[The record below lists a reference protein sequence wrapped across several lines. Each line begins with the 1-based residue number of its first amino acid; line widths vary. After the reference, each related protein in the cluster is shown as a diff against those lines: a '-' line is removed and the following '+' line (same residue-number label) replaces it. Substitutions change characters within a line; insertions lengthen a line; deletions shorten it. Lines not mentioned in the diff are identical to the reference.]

1 MKAVSAKQR
10 GSLAKLRSFG
20 AFLSEII
27 AGSLVSPGTPLR
39 WTIIANP
46 GAGGFTINRRWRNH
60 EKVLAEGVKKVQTNP
75 ARKNVLPSARALA
88 QTGMQEDPGKFG
100 LIPTAA
106 PGHARAITRDLV
118 NEAAHNNDFY
128 LIVTAGGDGTSLEV
142 LEVLFQAPESF
153 RSRCAILRLPM
164 GTGNDGADAW
174 ELADALELLV
184 RPSRIE
190 FVRGLMLSTA
200 AGKTWPWQPGDSDA
214 IHGESPCCHPW
225 QPGDSD
231 AIHGESPCCHPWQPG
246 GNPLLAFNILSVGLD
261 AFVTHMTN
269 KMKGNLPGDSYKL
282 WVDIASLLY
291 DRLYKVGPMD
301 VTAFD
306 EKGREVRNF
315 REKVLLC
322 AMGADGHRS
331 YGSRKMIL
339 PDDRNVCV
347 VEQMPLLRKVALKGL
362 FTTGEHIHERESQL
376 FTAGRIVLSGEH
388 PVLAQMD
395 GETILLTKED
405 FPATIE
411 LTAKVIPVLR
421 KL

>member
-1 MKAVSAKQR
+1 METVPAKLR
-10 GSLAKLRSFG
+10 RSLAKLRSFG

-27 AGSLVSPGTPLR
+27 GGSLVAPGKSLR

-46 GAGGFTINRRWRNH
+46 GAGGFTINRRWEKH
-60 EKVLAEGVKKVQTNP
+60 EKVLAEKSERARSNP
-75 ARKNVLPSARALA
+75 FRENVLPSLRALA
-88 QTGMQEDPGKFG
+88 QTGIQEDLGKLG

-106 PGHARAITRDLV
+106 PGHARAITRDLIG
-118 NEAAHNNDFY
+118 EAARGGDFY

-142 LEVLFQAPESF
+142 LEALFQAPESF
-153 RSRCAILRLPM
+153 RSRSAILRLPL

-174 ELADALELLV
+174 ELAEALEFLI

-190 FVRGLMLSTA
+190 FARGLMLSTA
-200 AGKTWPWQPGDSDA
+200 SGKTWPGDSDA
-214 IHGESPCCHPW
+214 IHGESPCR
-225 QPGDSD
+225 
-231 AIHGESPCCHPWQPG
+231 HPWQPG
-246 GNPLLAFNILSVGLD
+246 GDPLLAFNILSIGLD

-306 EKGREVRNF
+306 EEGREIQKF

-322 AMGADGHRS
+322 AMGVGGRRS

-347 VEQMPLLRKVALKGL
+347 VEQMSLLRKVALKDL
-362 FTTGEHIHERESQL
+362 FTTGEHIHKSESKL
-376 FTAGRIVLSGEH
+376 FTAGRIVVSGEH

-395 GETILLTKED
+395 GETILLTRED
-405 FPATIE
+405 FPAAIE
-411 LTAKVIPVLR
+411 LTGKVIPVLR

>member
-1 MKAVSAKQR
+1 METVSPKLR
-10 GSLAKLRSFG
+10 RSLVKLRSFG

-27 AGSLVSPGTPLR
+27 AGSLAAPGKPLR

-46 GAGGFTINRRWRNH
+46 GAGGFTINRRWKKH
-60 EKVLAEGVKKVQTNP
+60 EKVLAAKAEQARGNP
-75 ARKNVLPSARALA
+75 FRKNALPSVRALA
-88 QTGMQEDPGKFG
+88 GPEQELGAFG

-106 PGHARAITRDLV
+106 PGHARTITRDLIK
-118 NEAAHNNDFY
+118 EAARSGDFY

-142 LEVLFQAPESF
+142 LEALFQAPESF
-153 RSRCAILRLPM
+153 RSRCVILRLPL

-174 ELADALELLV
+174 ELADALDFLI

-190 FVRGLMLSTA
+190 FTRGLILSTA
-200 AGKTWPWQPGDSDA
+200 SGKTWPGGD
-214 IHGESPCCHPW
+214 
-225 QPGDSD
+225 
-231 AIHGESPCCHPWQPG
+231 
-246 GNPLLAFNILSVGLD
+246 PLLAFNILSAGLD

-301 VTAFD
+301 IRAFD
-306 EKGREVRNF
+306 DRGREIQNF

-322 AMGADGHRS
+322 AMGASGRRS

-347 VEQMPLLRKVALKGL
+347 VEQMPLFRKVALKDL
-362 FTTGEHIHERESQL
+362 FTTGEHIHQRESKL
-376 FTAGRIVLSGEH
+376 FTAVRIVLSGEY

-405 FPATIE
+405 FPAVIE
-411 LTAKVIPVLR
+411 LTEKVIPVLR
-421 KL
+421 KR